1 MIKFAL
7 VDDNIA
13 FLAELRQELEDFDN
27 LKFEFMAISGQDCL
41 DSLANLPNAQLPE
54 VILMDIEM
62 PQLDGIEA
70 TRQIHALYPA
80 INVVMLTTFSDDDK
94 VVKAIQ
100 NGAKGY
106 LLKTENAQQIHNAIC
121 EVAMGN
127 SQLSPAIARKI
138 LTIFNQNLFP
148 PALPP
153 NPPIVENDYKLTA
166 QEQKIL
172 DYVYQGLSY
181 KRIGGLLYIE
191 ESTVKKHIRNIYT
204 KLGVHN
210 KVQALNR
217 LNKTS

>member
-7 VDDNIA
+7 VDDNLA
-13 FLAELRQELEDFDN
+13 FLAELRQELNSFND
-27 LKFEFMAISGQDCL
+27 LQLVLMATNAQDCL
-41 DSLANLPNAQLPE
+41 NGLANLSSAQLPE

-62 PQLDGIEA
+62 PQTDGIEA
-70 TRQIHALYPA
+70 TRQIHALYPP

-121 EVAMGN
+121 EVAVGN
-127 SQLSPAIARKI
+127 SPLSPAIARKI
-138 LTIFNQNLFP
+138 LDIFNQSLFP

-153 NPPIVENDYKLTA
+153 SPPIVENDYKLTT

-172 DYVYQGLSY
+172 DYVHQGLPY
-181 KRIGGLLYIE
+181 KRIGELLFIE

-210 KVQALNR
+210 KVQALHR
-217 LNKTS
+217 LNKMT